1 MTANNVS
8 DMAKSDSVTLDELRE
23 MCGAKPD
30 AFRIALKKKT
40 GRGYA
45 KNETA
50 TPSEIA
56 TMTEYYAT
64 LKSGEAKRAEKPK
77 QAAAIPVRQ
86 APEKQ
91 DLAPAKRQAPIIA
104 PAKSEDSKAPVVFL
118 SPLAVSVVSV
128 ALTIG
133 GLNRFAGVYGV
144 GLGLMFAMYLLSAV
158 WVARD
163 RMKGD
168 TSTDALKTVLYAE
181 LGACILHFFTFASIL
196 PDFGQA
202 WSVPF
207 KYGAALLCA
216 GSVAFLSYKSVI
228 LVRNYNSEV

>member
-1 MTANNVS
+1 MQANNVS
-8 DMAKSDSVTLDELRE
+8 DMAKNESVTLDELRE

-45 KNETA
+45 KSETA
-50 TPSEIA
+50 TPAEIA
-56 TMTEYYAT
+56 TMTEYYAA
-64 LKSGEAKRAEKPK
+64 LKSGEAKRTEKPK
-77 QAAAIPVRQ
+77 QAAAIPVRH

-91 DLAPAKRQAPIIA
+91 DLSLAKKQTPVIA
-104 PAKSEDSKAPVVFL
+104 PTKSEDLKAPVVFL

-168 TSTDALKTVLYAE
+168 TSTDALRTVLCLE

-196 PDFGQA
+196 PEFGEYQG
-202 WSVPF
+202 VPF

-216 GSVAFLSYKSVI
+216 GSVAYLSYKSVI